1 MWECLNVILI
11 LLKNWF
17 ENSFRYLVI
26 HEFNIYFICRFFWSF
41 IYRYC
46 LLFSIIVFYSPFQD
60 KNTCLYLRT
69 FLFCLSLFVND
80 WRTMYMD
87 CQSSK
92 TRFYWKDK
100 KFRYILSR
108 VAKNSKNK
116 GILIRKINPNL
127 VKTVTTTQS
136 ITGSI
141 DIQKEAYENEI
152 LFQSSF
158 EWSF

>member
-1 MWECLNVILI
+1 
-11 LLKNWF
+11 
-17 ENSFRYLVI
+17 
-26 HEFNIYFICRFFWSF
+26 
-41 IYRYC
+41 
-46 LLFSIIVFYSPFQD
+46 
-60 KNTCLYLRT
+60 
-69 FLFCLSLFVND
+69 
-80 WRTMYMD
+80 MD

-92 TRFYWKDK
+92 TRYWKDK

-116 GILIRKINPNL
+116 GFLIRKINPNL